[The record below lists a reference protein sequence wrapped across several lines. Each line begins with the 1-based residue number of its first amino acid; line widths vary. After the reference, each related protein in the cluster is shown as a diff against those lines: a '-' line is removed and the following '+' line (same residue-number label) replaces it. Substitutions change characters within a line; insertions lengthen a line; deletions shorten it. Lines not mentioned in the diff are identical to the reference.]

1 MIIIEKPRHTTF
13 IIQWFSLIRW
23 CCLSLLFVAATSA
36 YANTATTTNKGNI
49 GFDTFKLQAID
60 ERVYMVNGQLKYE
73 LSDYLFESLHNGIT
87 LRSEVDV
94 NLGKE
99 RQLWW
104 NGTTSLATIKAS
116 LSYHALS
123 QHYRIIQ
130 DNNEEHWN
138 FRSLRSALKKLG
150 EIRGFRLPILPK
162 DIDSG
167 DYSITVSAR
176 LTPESLSFPM
186 HIESLFVDKY
196 ALKTSGVVWPLP

>member
-1 MIIIEKPRHTTF
+1 MIVMDKSRKHT
-13 IIQWFSLIRW
+13 QW
-23 CCLSLLFVAATSA
+23 LSLALFFCLHLSTGAQAK
-36 YANTATTTNKGNI
+36 TAQGSI

-60 ERVYMVNGQLKYE
+60 ERVYIVNGQLKYE
-73 LSDYLFESLHNGIT
+73 LSDYLFESLQNGVV
-87 LRSEVDV
+87 LRSEVEVD
-94 NLGKE
+94 LGKE

-104 NGTTSLATIKAS
+104 NGETSLATINAS

-150 EIRGFRLPILPK
+150 EIRGFRLPVLPET
-162 DIDSG
+162 IESG
-167 DYSITVSAR
+167 DYYITVSAR

>member
-1 MIIIEKPRHTTF
+1 MIIIEKLRHTAF
-13 IIQWFSLIRW
+13 VIRW
-23 CCLSLLFVAATSA
+23 CCVSLLLIASIGA
-36 YANTATTTNKGNI
+36 YANTNLATTPNKGSI

-73 LSDYLFESLHNGIT
+73 LSDYLFESLHNGVT
-87 LRSEVDV
+87 LRGEVDV

-104 NGTTSLATIKAS
+104 NGKTSLATIKAS

-150 EIRGFRLPILPK
+150 EIRGFRLPTLPES
-162 DIDSG
+162 IDSG
-167 DYSITVSAR
+167 DYYLTVSAR